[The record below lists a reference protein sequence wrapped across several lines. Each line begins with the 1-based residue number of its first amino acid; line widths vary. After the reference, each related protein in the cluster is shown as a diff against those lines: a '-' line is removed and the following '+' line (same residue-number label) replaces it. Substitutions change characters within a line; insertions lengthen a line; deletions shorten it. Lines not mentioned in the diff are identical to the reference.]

1 MTEKIAVLC
10 LREAVSLSLPAIV
23 SAGGDGPREERPAM
37 PEDAVEEIVVCL
49 AAIEAAWA
57 AGEFRRLSSTLAS
70 VAGLARAT
78 GLPDVARVAD
88 SALELVQGHDDVALA
103 AVVARL
109 VRLGEASLA
118 TLLEISYRQL

>member
-1 MTEKIAVLC
+1 M
-10 LREAVSLSLPAIV
+10 PALV
-23 SAGGDGPREERPAM
+23 SARGDGPRGERSVM
-37 PEDAVEEIVVCL
+37 PEDAVEEMVVCL

-57 AGEFRRLSSTLAS
+57 AGEFGRLSSTLAS

-88 SALELVQGHDDVALA
+88 GALELVQGHDDVALA